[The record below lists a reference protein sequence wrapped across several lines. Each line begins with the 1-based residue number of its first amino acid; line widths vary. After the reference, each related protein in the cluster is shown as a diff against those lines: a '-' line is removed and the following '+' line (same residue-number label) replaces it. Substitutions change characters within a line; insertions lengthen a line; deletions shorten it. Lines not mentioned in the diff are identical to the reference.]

1 MKIFLNTTDINNP
14 KIEITET
21 KKNTKIIKNE
31 FGLSIKAYLIPEFT
45 NTIFGTTSELTKELT
60 PSRVVFGFEGDAT
73 DEQVGKK

>member
-31 FGLSIKAYLIPEFT
+31 FGLFELHIDNELCVVKKTKKEIINFLNQT
-45 NTIFGTTSELTKELT
+45 NK
-60 PSRVVFGFEGDAT
+60 
-73 DEQVGKK
+73 